1 VNPKIEILP
10 KVKEVLRAEADAIN
24 AVKIDSSYEEAINIL
39 FESSGKIITTGM
51 GKAGF
56 VAQKFAAIMSSTG
69 TSSVFIHPAEAAH
82 GDLGV
87 ISKNDSIVAFSTSGK
102 TREVL
107 EFIELSRHMT
117 NGSVIGITSHSDSG
131 LRELSD
137 VIIDMGVIREPCP
150 LGMTPTASMA
160 VMAAVSDAIAL
171 VLMQKKEI
179 TLEEYGLRH
188 HGGYLGR
195 RARTDNSSD

>member
-1 VNPKIEILP
+1 MSVLYFKQLFPNSHIVAFEPDPILCKYLTQNVRANALTEIEILP

-87 ISKNDSIVAFSTSGK
+87 ISKNDSIGSN
-102 TREVL
+102 L
-107 EFIELSRHMT
+107 LLSNKR
-117 NGSVIGITSHSDSG
+117 I
-131 LRELSD
+131 LRQ
-137 VIIDMGVIREPCP
+137 
-150 LGMTPTASMA
+150 
-160 VMAAVSDAIAL
+160 AARLYS
-171 VLMQKKEI
+171 
-179 TLEEYGLRH
+179 
-188 HGGYLGR
+188 
-195 RARTDNSSD
+195 